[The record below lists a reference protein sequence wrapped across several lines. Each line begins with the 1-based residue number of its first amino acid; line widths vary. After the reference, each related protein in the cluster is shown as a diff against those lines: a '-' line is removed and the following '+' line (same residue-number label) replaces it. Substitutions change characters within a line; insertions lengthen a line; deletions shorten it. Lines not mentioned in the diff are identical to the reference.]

1 MGIFATGDQNAYQG
15 SSTMQPGSQAWNEAK
30 AREKSFSDQMAVAE
44 KEKGN
49 KTPDYD
55 KSRADIMALYD
66 ARKRLGGPA
75 DVVAAKAGYTGPSSV
90 GAGYQSSGASMLNQA
105 SQGKGPSVAGAVM
118 GQGVDDA
125 LRGRMA
131 AAAGRPM
138 GSNAAL
144 ANTQA
149 GGVASQAL
157 QQAGAQS
164 AMAKAGEVQQ
174 ASGAYGALGTT
185 MRGQDL
191 ATMQGANAVN
201 FANAGFAQQAG
212 LQNQQA
218 TMNWQAMSDAEK
230 RALLG
235 MGISLDQ
242 NEMTNRLNYYNFT
255 HGISEREQAQS
266 MRDSMRQGE
275 QNAGL
280 VRGLGQGAMYGAEWY
295 GANYPSEGSGDLV
308 GTLRKG

>member
-1 MGIFATGDQNAYQG
+1 MGLGPQAQGYSKEEYAAMGPKVSMGD
-15 SSTMQPGSQAWNEAK
+15 P
-30 AREKSFSDQMAVAE
+30 
-44 KEKGN
+44 N
-49 KTPDYD
+49 KTPDYE
-55 KSRADIMALYD
+55 KNKASIMALYD

-90 GAGYQSSGASMLNQA
+90 GAGYQSGGAAMLNDA

-144 ANTQA
+144 ASTQA

-174 ASGAYGALGTT
+174 ASGAYGALGTA

-212 LQNQQA
+212 LQNQSNAMQ
-218 TMNWQAMSDAEK
+218 WQAMSDAEK

-235 MGISLDQ
+235 MSMGLDQ
-242 NEMTNRLNYYNFT
+242 NEMGNRLNYYNFL
-255 HGISEREQAQS
+255 HGGQLQANAS
-266 MRDSMRQGE
+266 KMRDQAMQDAQWSQF
-275 QNAGL
+275 
-280 VRGLGQGAMYGAEWY
+280 VQGAGGAAGYGAQAYAAQNPSGGWDNP
-295 GANYPSEGSGDLV
+295 GADL
-308 GTLRKG
+308 TRKG